1 VACGTQYTG
10 QQRRRNREVGAKWDI
25 RPRLALTAAAYQLDR
40 TNVIVTGG
48 DGVSTFLAKGQS
60 TKGVELGVS
69 GKITSAW
76 STSGGYAYQ
85 EGKISGAQEGAAV
98 GATLG
103 QLPTHT
109 LSLWN
114 KYNFT
119 PMFGAGLG
127 VINRS
132 NMFTTAD
139 NTVNLPGYT
148 RLDGA
153 LYAKIDKN
161 LRFQMNIENVLN
173 RHYFS
178 AASSNN
184 NITPGSP
191 IAIRISIISNF

>member
-1 VACGTQYTG
+1 
-10 QQRRRNREVGAKWDI
+10 
-25 RPRLALTAAAYQLDR
+25 
-40 TNVIVTGG
+40 
-48 DGVSTFLAKGQS
+48 VSTFLAKGQS
-60 TKGVELGVS
+60 TKGAELGVS

-119 PMFGAGLG
+119 PTLGAGLG

-178 AASSNN
+178 SASSNN